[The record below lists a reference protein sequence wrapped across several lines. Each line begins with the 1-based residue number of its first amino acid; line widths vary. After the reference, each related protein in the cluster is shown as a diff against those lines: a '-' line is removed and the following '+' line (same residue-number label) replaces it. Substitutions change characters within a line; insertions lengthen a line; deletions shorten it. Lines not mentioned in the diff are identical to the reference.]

1 MIDRNISAMRPMG
14 NSLSSQMAALE
25 AAARDR
31 DEDSQSPGDSNSNKG
46 KCEIKQESDAKH
58 EMDEDSRMDGNSNSG
73 GGKNVSNDM
82 GGGNVKTEIKTEP
95 MDQSDACGSGISD
108 SLMAAK
114 GEIKDEPMS
123 PSNENKPD
131 VKPVVLEPIQPN
143 ALDKK
148 KKCRKYLVPLSD
160 TSFIHST

>member
-1 MIDRNISAMRPMG
+1 MIDRTISAMRPMG

-46 KCEIKQESDAKH
+46 KCEIKQESGDAKH

-73 GGKNVSNDM
+73 GGKNASNDM

-95 MDQSDACGSGISD
+95 MDQSDAGGSGISD
-108 SLMAAK
+108 SLVK

-123 PSNENKPD
+123 PSNESKPD

-148 KKCRKYLVPLSD
+148 KKCRKYLVLFDWNFLP
-160 TSFIHST
+160 FI